1 MNGTD
6 LAILLK
12 SICAE
17 IAQGHY
23 DAVDR
28 LFALAETDGGE
39 GLGDL
44 AESFGLMV
52 VQLEVREMLMKSMVG
67 ELEEAGLRLREA
79 QGRLAAENNGLRRQM
94 TRLEVQI
101 DQKSREAA
109 VAEIV
114 ESDFFV
120 SLQARARAM
129 RQREGG

>member
-6 LAILLK
+6 LASMLK
-12 SICAE
+12 GICAE

-28 LFALAETDGGE
+28 LFVFAEAEGGDS
-39 GLGDL
+39 LSDL

-52 VQLEVREMLMKSMVG
+52 VQLEARELRMKAMVG
-67 ELEEAGLRLREA
+67 ELEEAGRRLREA
-79 QGRLAAENNGLRRQM
+79 QCRMAAENDGLRRQM

-101 DQKSREAA
+101 DQKGRAAA
-109 VAEIV
+109 VAEII

-120 SLQARARAM
+120 SLQARARAI
-129 RQREGG
+129 RNREGA

>member
-101 DQKSREAA
+101 DQKGREAA

>member
-101 DQKSREAA
+101 DQKGREAA

-114 ESDFFV
+114 ESNFFV

>member
-52 VQLEVREMLMKSMVG
+52 VQLEVREVRMKSMVG

-101 DQKSREAA
+101 DQKGREAA

>member
-12 SICAE
+12 SICTE

-28 LFALAETDGGE
+28 LFALAETDAGE

-52 VQLEVREMLMKSMVG
+52 VQLEAREVRMKSMVG

-79 QGRLAAENNGLRRQM
+79 QGRLAAENDGLRRQM

-101 DQKSREAA
+101 DQKGREAA

-120 SLQARARAM
+120 SLQARARVM